1 MSMFDSIKNIF
12 SKGEVGV
19 GRSNPLDSMPIA
31 NGTNKYATPEKMTEL
46 ENIVTIISYE
56 EFSDLVVRIGGD
68 EITTMELIDS
78 IAQINSIIYE
88 QTDGF
93 GST

>member
-1 MSMFDSIKNIF
+1 
-12 SKGEVGV
+12 
-19 GRSNPLDSMPIA
+19 
-31 NGTNKYATPEKMTEL
+31 MTEL

-56 EFSDLVVRIGGD
+56 EFSDLVVRVGGD